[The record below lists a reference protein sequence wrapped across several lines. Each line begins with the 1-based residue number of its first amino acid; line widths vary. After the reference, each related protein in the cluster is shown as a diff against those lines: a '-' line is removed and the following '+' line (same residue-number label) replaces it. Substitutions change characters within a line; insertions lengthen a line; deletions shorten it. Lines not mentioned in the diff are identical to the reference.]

1 MFEAAIPLLSLLIFI
16 GIGMK
21 IGVGIE
27 LVMILATVVTIIIAK
42 RNNVS
47 FSELMDFFCEKMK
60 TITPVLLIL
69 ICIGMVVGSWM
80 LSGTVPLIIY
90 YGLKVLDPRFV
101 VVTSFILT
109 GIISLFTGTS
119 WGSAATAGVACIG
132 IAQSLGIPLAPV
144 AGAII
149 SGAFIGDKL
158 SPVSDTTNM
167 SALTAGISV
176 FDHIRSMIPNTIFA
190 AGIALVGYTILGFM
204 TTPADGGITP
214 EVLKIIS
221 DLESI
226 YNFNILIMLIP
237 AIIIFGGAHLKL
249 SPVILMT
256 TSAIA
261 AGIIGVVINGFSVES
276 MYIALTKG
284 FNVEMIAEIGLDP
297 SSISE
302 GILPLLNRGGMY
314 KMMSGA
320 FLITVLATVFGAF
333 MERVGCLD
341 KLLGGLHK
349 LIKGPRSLIN
359 TTFVSGALFHAG
371 TSGGTFGILT
381 IGNLFK

>member
-1 MFEAAIPLLSLLIFI
+1 
-16 GIGMK
+16 
-21 IGVGIE
+21 
-27 LVMILATVVTIIIAK
+27 
-42 RNNVS
+42 
-47 FSELMDFFCEKMK
+47 
-60 TITPVLLIL
+60 
-69 ICIGMVVGSWM
+69 
-80 LSGTVPLIIY
+80 
-90 YGLKVLDPRFV
+90 
-101 VVTSFILT
+101 
-109 GIISLFTGTS
+109 
-119 WGSAATAGVACIG
+119 
-132 IAQSLGIPLAPV
+132 
-144 AGAII
+144 
-149 SGAFIGDKL
+149 
-158 SPVSDTTNM
+158 M

-381 IGNLFK
+381 IGNLFKKSFDDENLEPSLLSRVLENSITLTMPFIPFSNTGIYMAQTLGVSTVEYIPWLFYNVIAIVSYLLIFAPRGIKKSKQNICLKGQEN